1 MGEPRGDVDFPQEPL
16 GAQRGSQLRM
26 EHLDRDVAVVLR
38 FGGEIYGRHAAPS
51 ELALDAV
58 AAGKCGGGV
67 GASGRPRA
75 VEYGRA
81 QAGAGGRSRAGGAS
95 GPSPRRWKRARGG
108 PPSGPRG
115 RTTSLA

>member
-58 AAGKCGGGV
+58 AAGKCGGEV
-67 GASGRPRA
+67 GGIGRPRA
-75 VEYGRA
+75 GGYAGGPT
-81 QAGAGGRSRAGGAS
+81 GAGGGALTPAPPPRPPPRST
-95 GPSPRRWKRARGG
+95 
-108 PPSGPRG
+108 PPPA
-115 RTTSLA
+115 TPP